1 MDDAKA
7 IVVTQGLNLSYTQIS
22 KINHYIMEVG
32 IGMGV
37 VFIHKITASDV
48 EKNQM
53 VITFFNRFCVLF
65 VQLIY
70 VSAIPFL
77 SPFST
82 IFF

>member
-1 MDDAKA
+1 
-7 IVVTQGLNLSYTQIS
+7 
-22 KINHYIMEVG
+22 MEVG

-37 VFIHKITASDV
+37 VFIHRITASDV

-82 IFF
+82 VFF